1 MSRSL
6 QDVLPLSPLQEG
18 LLFHS
23 EYVGDEAV
31 DVYTVQ
37 NEVELHGPL
46 DVPALR
52 AAAEALLRRH
62 DNLRAGF
69 ATRAL
74 KDPVQFVPRQVD
86 LPWEEADL
94 RLVADP
100 EAEAARRLDEHRWR
114 RFRPSK
120 PPLVRFLLLRTAEDR
135 HRFALTNHHILLDG
149 WSMPMLLREL
159 MLLYR
164 TGGDTS
170 ALPPVRRYR
179 DYLAWLGRRDEQAA
193 REAWRQ
199 ALEGLSEPTLLAP
212 RAERAAEAPRWLDF
226 ELPAAVSAGLTEA
239 ARGAGLTL
247 NTVVQGLWALA
258 LARTTGSQDVVYGV
272 VVSGRPPELD
282 GVESMIGLFANT
294 LPLRAR
300 MPVDEPLTDFLRRL
314 QREQS
319 ALLDH
324 QHLRLADI
332 QNLAGRG
339 ELFDS
344 MMAFENYP
352 AGPAEEPAGKF
363 PATPPRVRVAASKMR
378 DAMHYPLGLLVS
390 PGPPMRFRIG
400 HRPSAVT
407 SRRAAAL
414 RDRLLRLA
422 DAFLATP
429 NLPLGRL
436 DVLDDAERTLVL
448 EKFNDTAR
456 EVEDTTA
463 TELFLGQA
471 ARTPERIAV
480 ETADRGIDY
489 ARLADRSGR
498 LARLLVERG
507 ARTERF
513 VALALPRSP
522 ELVEA
527 ALAVWQTGAAYI
539 PIDPGHP
546 ADRLARLLREA
557 EPLLTVTTADLAGR
571 LPAGLPLLIL
581 DSPETATALEALP
594 GGPLGDDERPS
605 PPDPGNAA
613 YAIYTSGSTGRP
625 KGVVATHRS
634 LVGYLLRGSEEYPA
648 DGRSLVHSPV
658 SFDLTV
664 GALYVPLVSG
674 GTVRLASLE
683 DEPVLRPGEAPPDF
697 MKATPGHLSMLEEL
711 PEAVSPAKAIT
722 FGGEQLT
729 GRHLRHWRAGRPDVT
744 VYNVYGPTETTVNC
758 SEHRIAPHEPVGDGP
773 VPIGRPLW
781 NTRLYVLGPGL
792 VPVPVGVPG
801 ELYVAG
807 SGLARGYL
815 RDPGRTAER
824 FVACP
829 FGEPGERM
837 YRTGDLVR
845 WNGEGLLEYLG
856 RADDQI
862 SLRGFRVEPGEVE
875 AALAA
880 HPAVRRAVVVVR
892 EDGAGDARL
901 VGYAVPAGEGASPS
915 APAGAGTALPTARIM
930 EHLRRV
936 LPPYMVPSHLVGMP
950 ALPVTRNGKI
960 DRSALPEPAV
970 EGAFAGGLPR
980 SPREE
985 ILCGLF
991 AEVLRRPLV
1000 SIDDD
1005 FFALGGHSLL
1015 VTRLISRVRATL
1027 DAEVS
1032 VRGFF
1037 EHPTV
1042 RSLSAL
1048 LDTRGR
1054 GRPPV
1059 RPVPRP
1065 ERVPLSYAQQRLWIL
1080 HRLTGPNSVYN
1091 IHRALRLDGEL
1102 DVGALAAALRDVVE
1116 RHETLRTV
1124 FAEDGEGPFQRVLP
1138 VWEAGDPLTVVP
1150 VAGEEVD
1157 RTADELAAHHFDLE
1171 SEPPMRAWLLES
1183 GPSSRVL
1190 VLVVHHI
1197 ASDGWSGRRLL
1208 RDLFTAYGARRE
1220 GRAPDWRPLPVQYV
1234 DYALWQRRFLGEAD
1248 DPDSTAAA
1256 QLGYWERQLADL
1268 PEELRLP
1275 ADRPRPAEPS
1285 HTGGQVWLSLPAAV
1299 HSAVVDL
1306 ARTSRASVFM
1316 VVQAAVAAFLTR
1328 MGAGEDIPVGTPVAG
1343 RTDEAVEDLVGFFV
1357 NTLVLRTDT
1366 SGDPAFAELVGRVRE
1381 TALAAYAHQD
1391 LPFEQLVERLSPARS
1406 LGRHPLFQVA
1416 LSCNNT
1422 EEQAGRQG
1430 SPPPGLTVGAH
1441 RVETARSKFDLMFTF
1456 LESHGEDGRPAG
1468 IETALEY
1475 DADLFDRE
1483 TARDLLER
1491 FGRMLALW
1499 TADPGGPV
1507 GTRELLAAGERHT
1520 VVTEWNA
1527 TRRADLV
1534 ATLPEMFQEQ
1544 AARTPGATALEHAGR
1559 SLTYAELNARA
1570 NRLARV
1576 LVRHGVGPERR
1587 VALLMPRSVGQI
1599 TALLSVLKAGG
1610 VLVPV
1615 DPGYPDERIGFM
1627 LRDSAPALVL
1637 AAEPYAAGRGEIAGF
1652 PVLIPDGEPAGAA
1665 PAGPSA
1671 ADLTD
1676 DDRTAPLTAGNAA
1689 YVVYTSGS
1697 TGRPKGVVTE
1707 HRGLLSLAVAQRERY
1722 PVEAGSRVLQLASPS
1737 FDGAVLEL
1745 LMALT
1750 TGGTL
1755 VLPDQPVLAGE
1766 ALGETLA
1773 ARRISHAFIPPAAL
1787 TGLSPEGLDGLR
1799 CLVVGGEA
1807 VTASVVDR
1815 WAPGRRMLNIYGP
1828 TEATA
1833 VTLTSRAL
1841 SPGGPPP
1848 PIGTPV
1854 PNTRV
1859 YVLDER
1865 LRPTP
1870 PGVTGELYL
1879 AGASL
1884 ARGYGNRPGLTATRY
1899 VGCPFEGAGERMYRT
1914 GDLVRWDREGRV
1926 HYVGR
1931 ADEQIKLRGFR
1942 IEPGEIQARL
1952 TEHAAVREAAVV
1964 LREGGQGERGLVA
1977 YAVPA
1982 EGLPRPTAAELRA
1995 HLAALVP
2002 PYMLP
2007 SAYAVLDALPANANG
2022 KLDRD
2027 ALPEPE
2033 PLAEEGGRPPRDE
2046 REAALCELFAE
2057 VLEREWIGADD
2068 GFFEHG
2074 GHSLLAT
2081 RLVGRIRERL
2091 GVSVAARDLFEVPTA
2106 AGLAE
2111 RIGRGAERRAP
2122 APLLTLRGRG
2132 DRPPLFCVHPA
2143 VGLGWA
2149 YAGLLRELPADVPLY
2164 ALQARTPADGGGE
2177 LPCDIEEMAGD
2188 YVRLIR
2194 SVRPHGPYRLL
2205 GWSLGGHVA
2214 HAMAGLLERDGE
2226 RVELLAMLDAYPPRR
2241 TKDPRQREEAAE
2253 AAEAEIIAANLRESG
2268 FEWDDAEL
2276 REGRFPMERFR
2287 AHLRGTDSSL
2297 GHLDDG
2303 ELTAVKDV
2311 YVNNVRLMR
2320 SFVPGRVRC
2329 GIFLMTAERS
2339 RSLDPEA
2346 WNAHTEEGVRVHRV
2360 DAAHTTMLT
2369 EPASAAE
2376 VGRVLAHQLDSLW
2389 GAHTKKR
2396 EV

>member
-1 MSRSL
+1 MRRSL

-37 NEVELHGPL
+37 TEVELHGPL

-74 KDPVQFVPRQVD
+74 KGPVQFIPREVE

-94 RLVADP
+94 RTADEP

-120 PPLVRFLLLRTAEDR
+120 PPLVRFLLLRTAQDR

-159 MLLYR
+159 VLLYR
-164 TGGDTS
+164 TGGDAS
-170 ALPPVRRYR
+170 ALPPARRYR
-179 DYLAWLGRRDEQAA
+179 DYLAWLESRDQRAA
-193 REAWRQ
+193 QDAWRG
-199 ALEGLSEPTLLAP
+199 ALAGLEAPTLVAP
-212 RAERAAEAPRWLDF
+212 RADRAAEAPRWLDF
-226 ELPAAVSAGLTEA
+226 ELPEAASAGLTAA

-258 LARTTGSQDVVYGV
+258 LARTTGSQDVVFGV

-294 LPLRAR
+294 VPLRAR
-300 MPVDEPLTDFLRRL
+300 MPVDEPLTSFLRRL

-332 QNLAGRG
+332 QRLAGQG
-339 ELFDS
+339 ALFDS
-344 MMAFENYP
+344 VMAFENYP
-352 AGPAEEPAGKF
+352 AGPAEELPGGPSDAPG
-363 PATPPRVRVAASKMR
+363 RVRVVASRMR
-378 DAMHYPLGLLVS
+378 DAMHYPLGLLAS
-390 PGPPMRFRIG
+390 PGPPVRFRLG

-407 SRRAAAL
+407 PRLAAAL
-414 RDRLLRLA
+414 RDRLLRLV
-422 DAFLATP
+422 DAFLAAP
-429 NLPLGRL
+429 DLPMGTL
-436 DVLDDAERTLVL
+436 DVLDDAERALVL
-448 EKFNDTAR
+448 KKFNDTAR

-463 TELFLGQA
+463 TELFLRQA
-471 ARTPERIAV
+471 GRTPGRIAV
-480 ETADRGIDY
+480 ETADRSVDY

-507 ARTERF
+507 ARAERF

-527 ALAVWQTGAAYI
+527 TLAVWQTGAAYV
-539 PIDPGHP
+539 PVDPGHP
-546 ADRLARLLREA
+546 ADRVARLLREA
-557 EPLLTVTTADLAGR
+557 DPLLTVTTADLAGR
-571 LPAGLPLLIL
+571 LPAGLPLLVL
-581 DSPETATALEALP
+581 DAPGTTAALKALP
-594 GGPLGDDERPS
+594 GGPLGDDELLAPT
-605 PPDPGNAA
+605 DPGNAA

-634 LVGYLLRGSEEYPA
+634 LVGYLLRGSEEYPS

-664 GALYVPLVSG
+664 GALHVPMISG
-674 GTVRLASLE
+674 GTVRLASLD
-683 DEPVLRPGEAPPDF
+683 DEPVLRPGEASPDF
-697 MKATPGHLSMLEEL
+697 VKVTPSHLPVLEGL
-711 PEAVSPAKAIT
+711 PREVSPTRAIT

-729 GRHLRHWRAGRPDVT
+729 GRHLRRWRADHPDVT

-758 SEHRIAPHEPVGDGP
+758 SEHRLSPRDPVGDGP

-781 NTRLYVLGPGL
+781 NTRLFVLGPGL

-815 RDPGRTAER
+815 HDPGRTAER

-829 FGEPGERM
+829 YAAGERM

-845 WNGEGLLEYLG
+845 WNEDGLLEYLG
-856 RADDQI
+856 RTDDQI

-880 HPAVRRAVVVVR
+880 HPAVRRAAVVMR
-892 EDGAGDARL
+892 EDTPGDARL
-901 VGYAVPAGEGASPS
+901 VAYAVPTEPEAGDGTPPS
-915 APAGAGTALPTARIM
+915 APGLPTAHIV
-930 EHLRRV
+930 EYLRRT
-936 LPPYMVPSHLVGMP
+936 LPPYMVPSHLVELP
-950 ALPVTRNGKI
+950 ALPVTPNGKI
-960 DRSALPEPAV
+960 DRAALPEPSAA
-970 EGAFAGGLPR
+970 GAPAGGAPR

-991 AEVLRRPLV
+991 ADVLRRPQV

-1015 VTRLISRVRATL
+1015 ATRLASRVRAAL
-1027 DAEVS
+1027 DAEMP
-1032 VRGFF
+1032 VRRLF

-1048 LDTRGR
+1048 LDSHDGR
-1054 GRPPV
+1054 RPPV
-1059 RPVPRP
+1059 RPAKRP
-1065 ERVPLSYAQQRLWIL
+1065 EHVPLSYAQQRLWIL
-1080 HRLTGPNSVYN
+1080 HRLTGPDATYN
-1091 IHRALRLDGEL
+1091 IHRALWLDGDL
-1102 DVGALAAALRDVVE
+1102 DVPALEAALHDVTE

-1124 FAEDGEGPFQRVLP
+1124 FPEGVEGPYQKVLP
-1138 VWEAGDPLTVVP
+1138 VRRTTGSLTVLP
-1150 VAGEEVD
+1150 VTEQEVD
-1157 RTADELAAHHFDLE
+1157 RTLGELAAHRFDLE

-1183 GPSSRVL
+1183 GPRSRVL
-1190 VLVVHHI
+1190 VLVLHHI

-1208 RDLFTAYGARRE
+1208 RDLFTAYTARRA
-1220 GRAPDWRPLPVQYV
+1220 GRAPQWRPLPVQYA
-1234 DYALWQRRFLGEAD
+1234 DYALWQRRFLGDPAD
-1248 DPDSTAAA
+1248 PASPAAA
-1256 QLGYWERQLADL
+1256 QLEYWEKQLAGL

-1275 ADRPRPAEPS
+1275 ADRPRPLDPTR
-1285 HTGGQVWLSLPAAV
+1285 TGGQVWLTLPATV
-1299 HSAVVDL
+1299 HSAVADL
-1306 ARTSRASVFM
+1306 ARACRASVFM

-1328 MGAGEDIPVGTPVAG
+1328 MGAGEDIPIGAPVAG
-1343 RTDEAVEDLVGFFV
+1343 RTDEAVEELVGFFV
-1357 NTLVLRTDT
+1357 STLVLRTDT
-1366 SGDPAFAELVGRVRE
+1366 SGDPTFTELVGRARE

-1391 LPFEQLVERLSPARS
+1391 LPFEQLVERLSPTRS

-1422 EEQAGRQG
+1422 EEQMGRQG
-1430 SPPPGLTVGAH
+1430 VRPPGLTVRAH
-1441 RVETARSKFDLMFTF
+1441 QLETARSKFDLMFTF
-1456 LESHGEDGRPAG
+1456 LENHGEDGRPTG
-1468 IETALEY
+1468 METALEY
-1475 DADLFDRE
+1475 SADLIDRE
-1483 TARDLLER
+1483 TAQSLLDR
-1491 FGRMLALW
+1491 FGRMLAVW
-1499 TADPGGPV
+1499 AAEPGNPLGA
-1507 GTRELLAAGERHT
+1507 RELLGADERHT
-1520 VVTEWNA
+1520 LVTEWNT
-1527 TRRADLV
+1527 TRRAGLV
-1534 ATLPEMFQEQ
+1534 ATLPVMFQEQ
-1544 AARTPGATALEHAGR
+1544 AARTPDAAALEHAGR
-1559 SLTYAELNARA
+1559 RLTYAELNARA

-1576 LVRHGVGPERR
+1576 LVRRGIGPEHP
-1587 VALLMPRSVGQI
+1587 VALLMPRSLGQI
-1599 TALLSVLKAGG
+1599 TALLAVVKAGG
-1610 VLVPV
+1610 VVVPV
-1615 DPGYPDERIGFM
+1615 DPGHPEQRIAFM
-1627 LRDSAPALVL
+1627 LRDSACALVL
-1637 AAEPYAAGRGEIAGF
+1637 AAEPYAAGREEIAEV
-1652 PVLIPDGEPAGAA
+1652 PVLVPDDEPAQE
-1665 PAGPSA
+1665 PATDL
-1671 ADLTD
+1671 ADG
-1676 DDRTAPLTAGNAA
+1676 DRNAPLTAGNAA

-1722 PVEAGSRVLQLASPS
+1722 PVEPGSRVLQLASPS

-1755 VLPDQPVLAGE
+1755 VLPDRPLLAGE
-1766 ALGETLA
+1766 LLGETLA
-1773 ARRISHAFIPPAAL
+1773 VHRISHAFIPPAVLAGL
-1787 TGLSPEGLDGLR
+1787 TPEGLDCLR

-1807 VTASVVDR
+1807 VTASLVDR
-1815 WAPGRRMLNIYGP
+1815 WAPGRRVLNIYGP

-1833 VTLTSRAL
+1833 VTLTSGAL
-1841 SPGGPPP
+1841 SPGGPTPA
-1848 PIGTPV
+1848 IGAPV
-1854 PNTRV
+1854 PNTRA
-1859 YVLDER
+1859 YVLDDR
-1865 LRPTP
+1865 LRPVP
-1870 PGVTGELYL
+1870 SGVTGELYL

-1884 ARGYGNRPGLTATRY
+1884 ARGYGGRPGLTASRY
-1899 VGCPFEGAGERMYRT
+1899 VGCPFGEPGERMYRT
-1914 GDLVRWDREGRV
+1914 GDLARRDRQGRV
-1926 HYVGR
+1926 HHVGR

-1942 IEPGEIQARL
+1942 VEPGEIRARL
-1952 TEHAAVREAAVV
+1952 TEHPAVREAAVV
-1964 LREGGQGERGLVA
+1964 LREDGPGGRALVA

-1982 EGLPRPTAAELRA
+1982 DGPPRPTAAELRT
-1995 HLAALVP
+1995 HLAAL
-2002 PYMLP
+2002 LP
-2007 SAYAVLDALPANANG
+2007 SYMVPAAYLVLDALPANANG

-2027 ALPEPE
+2027 ALPAPE
-2033 PLAEEGGRPPRDE
+2033 PLVEAAGRPPRDE

-2057 VLEREWIGADD
+2057 VLERTSIGADD
-2068 GFFEHG
+2068 GFFENG
-2074 GHSLLAT
+2074 GHSLLAV
-2081 RLVGRIRERL
+2081 RLVGRVRERL
-2091 GVSVAARDLFEVPTA
+2091 GVPVAARDLFETPTP

-2132 DRPPLFCVHPA
+2132 DQPPLFCVHPA

-2149 YAGLLRELPADVPLY
+2149 YAGLLPWLPADVPLH
-2164 ALQARTPADGGGE
+2164 ALQARTPADGVG
-2177 LPCDIEEMAGD
+2177 LPRSIEEMADD

-2194 SVRPHGPYRLL
+2194 RVRPHGPYRLL
-2205 GWSLGGHVA
+2205 GWSLGAHVA
-2214 HAMAGLLERDGE
+2214 HTVAGLLERDGE
-2226 RVELLAMLDAYPPRR
+2226 RVDLLAVLDAYPPHRTGDPGGRR
-2241 TKDPRQREEAAE
+2241 AGESES
-2253 AAEAEIIAANLRESG
+2253 EIVAANLRESG
-2268 FEWDDAEL
+2268 FAWDEAQL
-2276 REGRFPMERFR
+2276 RDGHFPLEQFR
-2287 AHLRGTDSSL
+2287 AHLRRVDSSL
-2297 GHLDDG
+2297 GHLDEG
-2303 ELTAVKDV
+2303 ELTSAKDV

-2320 SFVPGRVRC
+2320 SFTPGRVRC
-2329 GIFLMTAERS
+2329 GIVLMTAERT

-2346 WNAHTEEGVRVHRV
+2346 WDAHTEGSVEVHRV
-2360 DAAHTTMLT
+2360 DAAHMSMLT
-2369 EPASAAE
+2369 EPMSVAE
-2376 VGRVLAHQLDSLW
+2376 VGRVLTRRLDSLR
-2389 GAHTKKR
+2389 GASTKKR

>member
-1 MSRSL
+1 MTRSL

-23 EYVGDEAV
+23 EYAGDEAV

-37 NEVELHGPL
+37 TEVELHGPL

-74 KDPVQFVPRQVD
+74 RDPVQFVPKQVD

-94 RLVADP
+94 RAAPDP

-164 TGGDTS
+164 TGGDAS

-179 DYLAWLGRRDEQAA
+179 DYLAWLGHRDERAA
-193 REAWRQ
+193 RDAWRQ
-199 ALEGLSEPTLLAP
+199 ALEGLAEPTLVAP
-212 RAERAAEAPRWLDF
+212 RAERAAEAPQWLDF
-226 ELPAAVSAGLTEA
+226 ELSAAASAGLTGA
-239 ARGAGLTL
+239 AREAGLTL
-247 NTVVQGLWALA
+247 NTVVQGLWALT

-332 QNLAGRG
+332 QGLAGGG

-344 MMAFENYP
+344 VMAFENYP
-352 AGPAEEPAGKF
+352 AGPAEEPAGDF
-363 PATPPRVRVAASKMR
+363 PTTPGRVRVVASKMH
-378 DAMHYPLGLLVS
+378 DAMHYPLGLLAS
-390 PGPPMRFRIG
+390 PGPPVRFRLG

-407 SRRAAAL
+407 PHRAAAL
-414 RDRLLRLA
+414 RDRLLRLV
-422 DAFLATP
+422 DAFLAAP
-429 NLPLGRL
+429 DLPLGRL
-436 DVLDDAERTLVL
+436 EVLDDTERALVL
-448 EKFNDTAR
+448 EKFNDTAH
-456 EVEDTTA
+456 EVEHTTA
-463 TELFLGQA
+463 TELFLRQA
-471 ARTPERIAV
+471 ARTPGRTAV
-480 ETADRGIDY
+480 ETADRSIDY

-507 ARTERF
+507 AQAERF

-527 ALAVWQTGAAYI
+527 ALAVWQAGAAYI
-539 PIDPGHP
+539 PVDPGHP

-557 EPLLTVTTADLAGR
+557 APLLTVTTADLADR
-571 LPAGLPLLIL
+571 LPAGLPLLLL
-581 DSPETATALEALP
+581 DSPETAAALETLP
-594 GGPLGDDERPS
+594 EGPLGDHERPL

-634 LVGYLLRGSEEYPA
+634 LVGYLLRGSGEYPS

-664 GALYVPLVSG
+664 GALHVPLISG

-683 DEPVLRPGEAPPDF
+683 DEPVLRPGEPSPDF
-697 MKATPGHLSMLEEL
+697 MKVTPSHLPILEGL
-711 PEAVSPAKAIT
+711 PEAVSPTGAVT

-729 GRHLRHWRAGRPDVT
+729 GRHLRHWRAAHPDVT

-758 SEHRIAPHEPVGDGP
+758 SEHRIAPHESVDDGP

-815 RDPGRTAER
+815 HDPGRTAER
-824 FVACP
+824 FVGCP

-845 WNGEGLLEYLG
+845 WNGDGLLEYLG

-875 AALAA
+875 AALAT
-880 HPAVRRAVVVVR
+880 HPDVRRAVVVMR
-892 EDGAGDARL
+892 EDAAGDARL
-901 VGYAVPAGEGASPS
+901 VGYVVPAGDG
-915 APAGAGTALPTARIM
+915 AGAGAEPLTARVT
-930 EHLRRV
+930 EHLRRT
-936 LPPYMVPSHLVGMP
+936 LPPYMVPSHLVEMP

-960 DRSALPEPAV
+960 DRAALPEPVAD
-970 EGAFAGGLPR
+970 GLPAGGEPR

-991 AEVLRRPLV
+991 ADVLRRPQI

-1015 VTRLISRVRATL
+1015 VTRLASRVRATL
-1027 DAEVS
+1027 DVEIS
-1032 VRGFF
+1032 VRHLF

-1048 LDTRGR
+1048 LDARGR

-1059 RPVPRP
+1059 TPAKRP

-1080 HRLTGPNSVYN
+1080 HRLTGPNSTYN

-1102 DVGALAAALRDVVE
+1102 DVRALGAALRDVTE

-1124 FAEDGEGPFQRVLP
+1124 FAEGDEGPFQRVLP
-1138 VWEAGDPLTVVP
+1138 VREAGEPLTVLP
-1150 VAGEEVD
+1150 VAEEEVD
-1157 RTADELAAHHFDLE
+1157 RTVDGLAAHHFDLE

-1183 GPSSRVL
+1183 GPRTRVL
-1190 VLVVHHI
+1190 VLVLHHI

-1208 RDLFTAYGARRE
+1208 RDLFTAYTARRD
-1220 GRAPDWRPLPVQYV
+1220 GRPPNWRPLPVQYV
-1234 DYALWQRRFLGEAD
+1234 DYALWQRRFLGDAA

-1256 QLGYWERQLADL
+1256 QLDYWRRQLAGL

-1285 HTGGQVWLSLPAAV
+1285 RTGGQVWLTLPAPV
-1299 HSAVVDL
+1299 HSAVAGL
-1306 ARTSRASVFM
+1306 ARTCRASVFM

-1328 MGAGEDIPVGTPVAG
+1328 MGAGEDIPVGTPMAG

-1366 SGDPAFAELVGRVRE
+1366 SGAPTFTELVGRVRE

-1391 LPFEQLVERLSPARS
+1391 LPFEQLVEHLSPSRS

-1422 EEQAGRQG
+1422 EERAERQG
-1430 SPPPGLTVGAH
+1430 TPPPGLTVTTH
-1441 RVETARSKFDLMFTF
+1441 QVEIPRSKFDLMFTF
-1456 LESHGEDGRPAG
+1456 LEGHGEDGRPAG

-1475 DADLFDRE
+1475 DADLFDRR
-1483 TARDLLER
+1483 TAQDLLER
-1491 FGRMLALW
+1491 FGRMLAVW
-1499 TADPGGPV
+1499 AADPGSPV
-1507 GTRELLAAGERHT
+1507 GAPELLAADERHKI
-1520 VVTEWNA
+1520 VTEWNA
-1527 TRRADLV
+1527 TRRAGLV

-1544 AARTPGATALEHAGR
+1544 AARTPDAAALEHAGR
-1559 SLTYAELNARA
+1559 SLTYSGLNTRA
-1570 NRLARV
+1570 NRLART
-1576 LVRHGVGPERR
+1576 LVRHGVGPEHR
-1587 VALLMPRSVGQI
+1587 VALLMPRSIGQI
-1599 TALLSVLKAGG
+1599 VALLAVLKAGG

-1615 DPGYPDERIGFM
+1615 DPGHPDERIAFM
-1627 LRDSAPALVL
+1627 LRDSAPVLVL
-1637 AAEPYAAGRGEIAGF
+1637 TTESYAAGRREIAGT
-1652 PVLIPDGEPAGAA
+1652 PVLVPPGET

-1676 DDRTAPLTAGNAA
+1676 DDRNTPLTAGNAA

-1755 VLPDQPVLAGE
+1755 VLPDQPFLAGE
-1766 ALGETLA
+1766 PLGEVLA

-1787 TGLSPEGLDGLR
+1787 TGLAPEGLDGLR

-1807 VTASVVDR
+1807 VTASVVNR

-1841 SPGGPPP
+1841 PPDGPPP

-1859 YVLDER
+1859 HVLDER
-1865 LRPTP
+1865 LRPVP

-1884 ARGYGNRPGLTATRY
+1884 ARGYDNRPGLTATRY
-1899 VGCPFEGAGERMYRT
+1899 VGCPFGEPGERMYRT
-1914 GDLVRWDREGRV
+1914 GDLVRWDREGRI

-1952 TEHAAVREAAVV
+1952 TEHPAVREAAVV
-1964 LREGGQGERGLVA
+1964 LRQDGTGERGLVA

-1982 EGLPRPTAAELRA
+1982 DGRPRPTAAELRT

-2002 PYMLP
+2002 PHMVP

-2027 ALPEPE
+2027 ALPDPE

-2068 GFFEHG
+2068 GFFERG

-2081 RLVGRIRERL
+2081 RLVGRVRERL
-2091 GVSVAARDLFEVPTA
+2091 GVPVAARDLFEAPTA

-2111 RIGRGAERRAP
+2111 RIGRGAARRAP
-2122 APLLTLRGRG
+2122 VPLLTLRGRG

-2164 ALQARTPADGGGE
+2164 ALQARTPADGGE
-2177 LPCDIEEMAGD
+2177 LPCSIEEMAHD

-2214 HAMAGLLERDGE
+2214 HTMAGLLERDGE

-2241 TKDPRQREEAAE
+2241 TEDPGTKEG
-2253 AAEAEIIAANLRESG
+2253 AEAEIVAANLRESG
-2268 FEWDDAEL
+2268 FEWDEAEL
-2276 REGRFPMERFR
+2276 REGRFPLERFR
-2287 AHLRGTDSSL
+2287 AHLNRTDDSL
-2297 GHLDDG
+2297 GHLDDD
-2303 ELTAVKDV
+2303 ELTAAKDV

-2329 GIFLMTAERS
+2329 GIVLMTAERS
-2339 RSLDPEA
+2339 RTLDPEA
-2346 WNAHTEEGVRVHRV
+2346 WNDHTEEGVEVHRV

-2369 EPASAAE
+2369 EPMAAAE
-2376 VGRVLAHQLDSLW
+2376 IGRVLAHRLDSLR

>member
-1 MSRSL
+1 MRRSL

-23 EYVGDEAV
+23 EYAGDEAV

-37 NEVELHGPL
+37 TEVELHGPL

-74 KDPVQFVPRQVD
+74 KDPVQFVPREVE

-94 RLVADP
+94 RAAGDP

-114 RFRPSK
+114 RFRPAK
-120 PPLVRFLLLRTAEDR
+120 PPLVRFLLLRTAQDR

-149 WSMPMLLREL
+149 WSMPVLLREL

-164 TGGDTS
+164 TGGDAS

-179 DYLAWLGRRDEQAA
+179 DYLAWLDRRDERAA
-193 REAWRQ
+193 QDAWRR
-199 ALEGLSEPTLLAP
+199 ALEGLEAPTLVAP
-212 RAERAAEAPRWLDF
+212 RADRAAEAPQWLDF
-226 ELPAAVSAGLTEA
+226 ELPAAASAGLTRA

-247 NTVVQGLWALA
+247 NTVVQGLWALT

-282 GVESMIGLFANT
+282 GVESMVGLFANT
-294 LPLRAR
+294 VPLRAR

-324 QHLRLADI
+324 QHVRLADI
-332 QNLAGRG
+332 QRLVGQG

-344 MMAFENYP
+344 VMAFENYP
-352 AGPAEEPAGKF
+352 AGPAEV
-363 PATPPRVRVAASKMR
+363 PPGDSSAAPGRVRAVASRMR
-378 DAMHYPLGLLVS
+378 DAMHYPLGLLAS
-390 PGPPMRFRIG
+390 PGPPVRFRLG

-407 SRRAAAL
+407 PRLAAAL
-414 RDRLLRLA
+414 RDRLLRLV
-422 DAFLATP
+422 DAFLAAP
-429 NLPLGRL
+429 DLPLGRL
-436 DVLDDAERTLVL
+436 DVLDDAERALVL

-463 TELFLGQA
+463 TELFLRQA
-471 ARTPERIAV
+471 ARTPGRTAV
-480 ETADRGIDY
+480 ETADRSIGY

-507 ARTERF
+507 ARAERF

-527 ALAVWQTGAAYI
+527 ALAVWQTGAAYV
-539 PIDPGHP
+539 PVDPGHP
-546 ADRLARLLREA
+546 ADRVARLLREA

-571 LPAGLPLLIL
+571 LPADLPLLVL
-581 DSPETATALEALP
+581 DAPRTVAALEELP
-594 GGPLGDDERPS
+594 GGPLGDGERPS

-634 LVGYLLRGSEEYPA
+634 LVGYLLRGSQEYPS

-674 GTVRLASLE
+674 GTVRLASLD

-697 MKATPGHLSMLEEL
+697 AKVTPSHLPVLEGL
-711 PEAVSPAKAIT
+711 PREVSPTAAIT

-729 GRHLRHWRAGRPDVT
+729 GRHLRRWRADHPDVT

-758 SEHRIAPHEPVGDGP
+758 SEHRIAPRDPVADGP

-781 NTRLYVLGPGL
+781 NTRLFVLGPGL

-807 SGLARGYL
+807 AGLARGYL

-829 FGEPGERM
+829 YAAGERM

-845 WNGEGLLEYLG
+845 WNEDGLLEYLG

-880 HPAVRRAVVVVR
+880 HPAVRRAAVVMR
-892 EDGAGDARL
+892 EDAAGDARL
-901 VGYAVPAGEGASPS
+901 VGYVVPAGEDAGDGARPS
-915 APAGAGTALPTARIM
+915 APAGSGTGLPTAQIT
-930 EHLRRV
+930 EHLRRM
-936 LPPYMVPSHLVGMP
+936 LPPYMVPSHLVELP
-950 ALPVTRNGKI
+950 ALPVTPNGKI
-960 DRSALPEPAV
+960 DRAALPEPPAA
-970 EGAFAGGLPR
+970 GDSAGGAPR

-991 AEVLRRPLV
+991 ADVLRRPQV

-1015 VTRLISRVRATL
+1015 ATRLASRVRAAL
-1027 DAEVS
+1027 DVELP
-1032 VRGFF
+1032 VRRLF

-1048 LDTRGR
+1048 LDSRGG

-1059 RPVPRP
+1059 RPAERP

-1080 HRLTGPNSVYN
+1080 HRLTGPDATYN
-1091 IHRALRLDGEL
+1091 IHRALRLDGDL
-1102 DVGALAAALRDVVE
+1102 DVRALEAALHDVAE

-1124 FAEDGEGPFQRVLP
+1124 IAEGAEGPFQKVLPARRTDERLTVLP
-1138 VWEAGDPLTVVP
+1138 VAE
-1150 VAGEEVD
+1150 EEVD
-1157 RTADELAAHHFDLE
+1157 RTVGELAAHRFDLE
-1171 SEPPMRAWLLES
+1171 AEPPMRAWLLET
-1183 GPSSRVL
+1183 GPRSRVL
-1190 VLVVHHI
+1190 VLVLHHI

-1208 RDLFTAYGARRE
+1208 RDLFTAYTARRA
-1220 GRAPDWRPLPVQYV
+1220 GRAPNWRPLPVQYV
-1234 DYALWQRRFLGEAD
+1234 DYALWQRRFLGDPAD
-1248 DPDSTAAA
+1248 PGSTAAA
-1256 QLGYWERQLADL
+1256 QLEYWERQLAGL

-1275 ADRPRPAEPS
+1275 ADRPRPAAPS
-1285 HTGGQVWLSLPAAV
+1285 RTGGQVWLTLPASVHTAV
-1299 HSAVVDL
+1299 ADL
-1306 ARTSRASVFM
+1306 ARACRASVFM

-1422 EEQAGRQG
+1422 EEQVGRQG
-1430 SPPPGLTVGAH
+1430 SPPPGLAVRPH
-1441 RVETARSKFDLMFTF
+1441 QVETARSKFDLMFTF
-1456 LESHGEDGRPAG
+1456 LEGHGEDGRPAG

-1475 DADLFDRE
+1475 SADLFDRE
-1483 TARDLLER
+1483 TAQDLLEG

-1499 TADPGGPV
+1499 AADPGSPIGA
-1507 GTRELLAAGERHT
+1507 RELLAADERHT
-1520 VVTEWNA
+1520 VVAEWNA
-1527 TRRADLV
+1527 TRRAGLV

-1544 AARTPGATALEHAGR
+1544 VARTPGAPALEHGGR
-1559 SLTYAELNARA
+1559 GLTYAELNARA

-1576 LVRHGVGPERR
+1576 LVRRGVGPERR
-1587 VALLMPRSVGQI
+1587 VALLMPRSLGQV
-1599 TALLSVLKAGG
+1599 TALLAVLKAGG
-1610 VLVPV
+1610 AYVPV
-1615 DPGYPDERIGFM
+1615 DPGHPEERIAFM

-1637 AAEPYAAGRGEIAGF
+1637 AAEPYAAGRGEIAGV
-1652 PVLIPDGEPAGAA
+1652 PVLVPGDGPAGAESD
-1665 PAGPSA
+1665 GPSA

-1676 DDRTAPLTAGNAA
+1676 GDRNAPLTAGNAA

-1722 PVEAGSRVLQLASPS
+1722 PVRAGSRVLQLASPS

-1755 VLPDQPVLAGE
+1755 VLADRPLLAGE
-1766 ALGETLA
+1766 LLGETIA

-1787 TGLSPEGLDGLR
+1787 TGLTPEGLDCLR

-1815 WAPGRRMLNIYGP
+1815 WAPGRRMLNVYGP

-1833 VTLTSRAL
+1833 VTLTSEAL
-1841 SPGGPPP
+1841 SPGGPAPA
-1848 PIGTPV
+1848 IGTPV
-1854 PNTRV
+1854 PNTRA
-1859 YVLDER
+1859 YVLDDR
-1865 LRPTP
+1865 LRPVP

-1884 ARGYGNRPGLTATRY
+1884 ARGYGDRPGLTAARY
-1899 VGCPFEGAGERMYRT
+1899 VGCPFGEPGERMYRT
-1914 GDLVRWDREGRV
+1914 GDLVRWDREGRI

-1942 IEPGEIQARL
+1942 VEPGEVQARL

-1964 LREGGQGERGLVA
+1964 LRGDEPGERRLVA

-1982 EGLPRPTAAELRA
+1982 DGLPRPTAAELRA
-1995 HLAALVP
+1995 HLAALLP
-2002 PYMLP
+2002 PYMVP
-2007 SAYAVLDALPANANG
+2007 SAYLVLDALPANANG

-2033 PLAEEGGRPPRDE
+2033 PLAEEGGRPPSDE
-2046 REAALCELFAE
+2046 REAALCEVFAE

-2068 GFFEHG
+2068 GFFENG

-2081 RLVGRIRERL
+2081 RLVTRIRERL
-2091 GVSVAARDLFEVPTA
+2091 GVPVAARDLFEAPTA
-2106 AGLAE
+2106 VGLAE

-2132 DRPPLFCVHPA
+2132 DQPPLFCVHPA

-2149 YAGLLRELPADVPLY
+2149 YAGLLQRLPADVPLY
-2164 ALQARTPADGGGE
+2164 ALQARTPAGGG
-2177 LPCDIEEMAGD
+2177 LPRSIEEMAGD
-2188 YVRLIR
+2188 YVRLVR
-2194 SVRPHGPYRLL
+2194 AVRPHGPYRLL
-2205 GWSLGGHVA
+2205 GWSLGAHVA
-2214 HAMAGLLERDGE
+2214 HTMAGLLERDGE
-2226 RVELLAMLDAYPPRR
+2226 RVDLLAVLDAYPPHR
-2241 TKDPRQREEAAE
+2241 TGRPGQEGT
-2253 AAEAEIIAANLRESG
+2253 EAEIVAANLRESG
-2268 FEWDDAEL
+2268 FAWEEAEL
-2276 REGRFPMERFR
+2276 RGGRFPLERFR
-2287 AHLRGTDSSL
+2287 AHLRRMDSSL

-2303 ELTAVKDV
+2303 ELTAAKDV

-2320 SFVPGRVRC
+2320 SHTPGRVRC
-2329 GIFLMTAERS
+2329 GIVLMTAERS
-2339 RSLDPEA
+2339 RSLDPGA
-2346 WNAHTEEGVRVHRV
+2346 WDAHTEEGVEVHRV
-2360 DAAHTTMLT
+2360 DAAHMSMLT
-2369 EPASAAE
+2369 EPTSVAE
-2376 VGRVLAHQLDSLW
+2376 VGRVLTRRLDSLR
-2389 GAHTKKR
+2389 GADTKKR